1 MRRKWITRFTFER
14 VDRRTTCKG
23 VRSKNLTIWSTER
36 VRIFLE
42 GICISVVI
50 VLERIL
56 RKLQSRISSLAR
68 KGVIFTGKGITN
80 IVIKITGPPGIINLK
95 KPYLTSTITWIGS
108 LLNPGQKIFLLNL
121 LWSQAAKRYL
131 SLTGKQKLEYVQ
143 TTVTDTHR
151 HKTASSASEL

>member
-50 VLERIL
+50 VLKRIL

-80 IVIKITGPPGIINLK
+80 IVIKITGPPGIKYSKKNIFNFNYYLDWKFAESGSKDFSPKLVVVSGCKEISFINWQTK
-95 KPYLTSTITWIGS
+95 VGIRADNCDRHTQTQDCK
-108 LLNPGQKIFLLNL
+108 
-121 LWSQAAKRYL
+121 L
-131 SLTGKQKLEYVQ
+131 SE
-143 TTVTDTHR
+143 
-151 HKTASSASEL
+151 